1 MAGYTY
7 TLGEAAVHTFTNLS
21 TRQRTC
27 LLRVFDSLARLPHQE
42 GDYREAG
49 TSRRLYEVKLID
61 ETLITWWTDHAAKE
75 VCIVRIEPVE

>member
-7 TLGEAAVHTFTNLS
+7 TLGEVAVHAFAQLP
-21 TRQRTC
+21 TRQRAR
-27 LLRVFDSLARLPHQE
+27 LLRIFDRLARLPHQA

-49 TSRRLYEVKLID
+49 TSKRLYEVKLID

-75 VCIVRIEPVE
+75 VCIVRIETVE